1 MSEDRNKTIKFIII
15 IMFVVIVI
23 LLLVRFIGSLTSS
36 YRDSKQTVV
45 ENSESIENYIVK
57 EDIITDTEIK
67 EANLVKDY
75 QTFYTVQ
82 NAFNN
87 FIDALINGKYSD
99 TYSITT
105 QDIKSKYDRNTY
117 IGKIKDFTEINFLSN
132 DKPYVNSS
140 NLKFLYTVKEDA
152 YIGEIV
158 NANGDLVKIGVILN
172 RKDSTYK
179 VFYIDMDLGGIEN
192 E

>member
-15 IMFVVIVI
+15 VMFVVIVI
-23 LLLVRFIGSLTSS
+23 LLLVRFVGNLTSN
-36 YRDSKQTVV
+36 YKDSKQTVV
-45 ENSESIENYIVK
+45 ENSENIEDYIVK

-75 QTFYTVQ
+75 QIFYTLQ

-87 FIDALINGKYSD
+87 YIDALMNGKYSE

-117 IGKIKDFTEINFLSN
+117 TSKIKDFTEINFLSS

-140 NLKFLYTVKEDA
+140 NLKFLYKVKDNA
-152 YIGEIV
+152 YIGEIINV
-158 NANGDLVKIGVILN
+158 NGDLVKIGIITN
-172 RKDSTYK
+172 TSEGTYK
-179 VFYIDMDLGGIEN
+179 VFYIDMDIGGIEN